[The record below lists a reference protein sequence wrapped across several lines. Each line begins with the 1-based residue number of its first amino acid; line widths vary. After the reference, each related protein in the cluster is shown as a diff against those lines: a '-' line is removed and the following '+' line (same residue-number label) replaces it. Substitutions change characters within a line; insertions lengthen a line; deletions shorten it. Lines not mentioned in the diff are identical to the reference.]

1 MQYIIIIKNLI
12 KIQQPKKSLRD
23 DLLQKKFD
31 SNNIINNREYLLYY
45 FKKYF
50 DRINEEELDSY
61 KKNKILID
69 IYSPFFEELSKTE
82 NFNEIFSIS
91 ILSRNIINKYNLK
104 NDYINFFDINKY
116 SPFKIYFW
124 EKEDFC
130 NIDELNINNDYLNDL
145 IIYLIKSDKNIPFSS
160 NDKTF
165 TLKNL
170 KRLIIDSKFLK
181 PIKFDNNH
189 FENIK

>member
-1 MQYIIIIKNLI
+1 MI
-12 KIQQPKKSLRD
+12 
-23 DLLQKKFD
+23 
-31 SNNIINNREYLLYY
+31 YY
-45 FKKYF
+45 KKY
-50 DRINEEELDSY
+50 
-61 KKNKILID
+61 KILID